1 MSKRENAATLY
12 LYVKDYILKLLISGK
27 YPAGSQI
34 PTEYQLMQELN
45 VGRATVRAALAQ
57 LEQEG
62 TIYKRQGVGTFV
74 SKRDKNFGLEPF
86 ISMSFMIKRLGLQD
100 VNKILEQGEVKVSK
114 NDLTEGWKKGSY
126 VYCVKRLRFAEKTP
140 IAIEYNYYSPEVY
153 KQLNAK
159 ELDASLS
166 HNLLANLDTE
176 ISKITSETI
185 VRDCTQEEYDF
196 LGIPMEE
203 KVVQIRR
210 WMYTAGS
217 EEPAT
222 YLDVA
227 IPTHVLEFPFLG

>member
-12 LYVKDYILKLLISGK
+12 LYVKDYILKLLISGN

-86 ISMSFMIKRLGLQD
+86 ISMSFMVKKLGLQD
-100 VNKILEQGEVKVSK
+100 VNKILDQGEKPVQ
-114 NDLTEGWKKGSY
+114 NELTEGWKTTSD

-159 ELDASLS
+159 ELDSSLS
-166 HNLLANLDTE
+166 HNLLANLDAE
-176 ISKITSETI
+176 ISKMNSETI
-185 VRDCTQEEYDF
+185 VRDSTEDEREL
-196 LGIPMEE
+196 LGIPEDE
-203 KVVQIRR
+203 KVVQIKR
-210 WMYTAGS
+210 WIYTTAS
-217 EEPAT
+217 DEPAT
-222 YLDVA
+222 YLNVA

>member
-86 ISMSFMIKRLGLQD
+86 ISMSFMVKKLGLKD
-100 VNKILEQGEVKVSK
+100 VNQILKQGEITVS
-114 NDLTEGWKKGSY
+114 DDELTEGWSNGSH

-140 IAIEYNYYSPEVY
+140 IAIEHNYYSPDVY

-159 ELDASLS
+159 ELDSSLS
-166 HNLLANLDTE
+166 HNLLANMDAE
-176 ISKITSETI
+176 ISKMNSETI
-185 VRDCTQEEYDF
+185 VRPATKEECEL
-196 LGIPMEE
+196 LGIPNDE
-203 KVVQIRR
+203 KVVQIKR
-210 WMYTAGS
+210 WMYTTAS
-217 EEPAT
+217 TEPAT
-222 YLDVA
+222 YLNVA

>member
-86 ISMSFMIKRLGLQD
+86 ISMSFMIKRLGLKD
-100 VNKILEQGEVKVSK
+100 VNQILEQGEITV
-114 NDLTEGWKKGSY
+114 DGGELAEGWKKGDNI
-126 VYCVKRLRFAEKTP
+126 YCVKRLRFAEKTP
-140 IAIEYNYYSPEVY
+140 IAIERNYYSPDVY
-153 KQLNAK
+153 KQLDSK
-159 ELDASLS
+159 ELDSSLS
-166 HNLLANLDTE
+166 HNLLANIDTE
-176 ISKITSETI
+176 ISRMTSETI
-185 VRDCTQEEYDF
+185 VREANLEECKL
-196 LGIPMEE
+196 LGIPTDE
-203 KVVQIRR
+203 KIVQITR
-210 WMYTAGS
+210 WMYTIDS

-222 YLDVA
+222 YLNVA
-227 IPTHVLEFPFLG
+227 IPSHVLEFPFLG

>member
-34 PTEYQLMQELN
+34 PTEYQLMKELN

-86 ISMSFMIKRLGLQD
+86 ISMSFMVKKLGLQD
-100 VNKILEQGEVKVSK
+100 VNKILKQGTAPVK
-114 NDLTEGWKKGSY
+114 DELAEGWKNTSE

-159 ELDASLS
+159 ELDSSLS
-166 HNLLANLDTE
+166 HNLLANLDAE
-176 ISKITSETI
+176 ISKMTSETI
-185 VRDCTQEEYDF
+185 VRESTKEECEL
-196 LGIPMEE
+196 LGIPEDE
-203 KVVQIRR
+203 KVVQIKR
-210 WMYTAGS
+210 WIYTTAS
-217 EEPAT
+217 DEPAT
-222 YLDVA
+222 YLNVA

>member
-86 ISMSFMIKRLGLQD
+86 ISLSFMVKKLGLQD
-100 VNKILEQGEVKVSK
+100 VNKILKQGEIKVAT
-114 NDLTEGWKKGSY
+114 DELATGWNTGDC

-140 IAIEYNYYSPEVY
+140 IAIEYNYYSPNVY

-159 ELDASLS
+159 ELDSSLS

-185 VRDCTQEEYDF
+185 VRAATKEECEL
-196 LGIPMEE
+196 LGIPDDE
-203 KVVQIRR
+203 KVVQINR
-210 WMYTAGS
+210 WMYTTAS
-217 EEPAT
+217 EVPAT
-222 YLDVA
+222 YLNVA